1 MFVVQDYK
9 GWYLSGE
16 STSTNIIVTSE
27 KSKAMLFATKEK
39 AREAAEAAT
48 KSDPWAEA
56 VGGYHVGEVRL

>member
-9 GWYLSGE
+9 GWYLSRE
-16 STSTNIIVTSE
+16 STHTNIIVTSE

-39 AREAAEAAT
+39 AKEAAEIAT
-48 KSDPWAEA
+48 KGDPWSAS